1 LAGSEI
7 TVGKVLIVP
16 DLGGRNPFN
25 FLRLRVKNLSRPPKK
40 KVSVNKHFIPGGTNK
55 LVRGVS

>member
-1 LAGSEI
+1 LRLFEVWLAGSEI

-25 FLRLRVKNLSRPPKK
+25 FLRLRAKISPDLQKK
-40 KVSVNKHFIPGGTNK
+40 G
-55 LVRGVS
+55 LV